1 MTEYEVIYVLTLPK
15 RFGKFVE
22 RFILASED
30 ILGFVPQAVML
41 RPCIAKTKREPR
53 MQRAE
58 NLLERTAMEDAGQ
71 DAVAARNG
79 AEAITVT
86 EAEDLAGNSR
96 YVGLLK
102 PFHSERLEVGIAP
115 DVVIAAK
122 EIDIHTS
129 IDEVEQR
136 SKHAHIAFGNDVAVL
151 IPEIPDV
158 TEQVEAL
165 GLRRKRAEKLHETRL
180 PILRVQ
186 NVTAEVNVGDEIC
199 EVLPHA
205 KMNISTATT
214 AQ

>member
-1 MTEYEVIYVLTLPK
+1 
-15 RFGKFVE
+15 
-22 RFILASED
+22 
-30 ILGFVPQAVML
+30 
-41 RPCIAKTKREPR
+41 

-58 NLLERTAMEDAGQ
+58 NLLERTAMEDAGK

-115 DVVIAAK
+115 DVMITAK
-122 EIDIHTS
+122 EIDINTS

-165 GLRRKRAEKLHETRL
+165 GLRW
-180 PILRVQ
+180 
-186 NVTAEVNVGDEIC
+186 
-199 EVLPHA
+199 
-205 KMNISTATT
+205 
-214 AQ
+214 